1 MAVTKRIRR
10 AQTACHLAVT
20 GGKRV
25 HFEFVS
31 KECFMKSLWYA
42 VVSLLIL
49 SQSVMA
55 DDKRDAEE
63 LIKSK
68 LDAVFSVLQKKDLE
82 QQAKKNEVTEIVTPM
97 FDFELMAKL
106 TLGKKYWP
114 NLSQEKKER
123 FTELFIKRLRTTYLD
138 KLTLYTDETVTFEP
152 PVQVKKKIHIPTNL
166 IAKDNKTSMLY
177 KLYKSTDDWKVY
189 DLEIQG
195 VSIIRSYRSQFGEI
209 LQSGTIDDLLMKLEN
224 WAEN

>member
-1 MAVTKRIRR
+1 
-10 AQTACHLAVT
+10 
-20 GGKRV
+20 
-25 HFEFVS
+25 
-31 KECFMKSLWYA
+31 MKSLWYA
-42 VVSLLIL
+42 VLSLLIL
-49 SQSVMA
+49 SQPVMA
-55 DDKRDAEE
+55 DDKRNAEE

-68 LDAVFSVLQKKDLE
+68 LDAVFTVLQKQDLE
-82 QQAKKNEVTEIVTPM
+82 QQAKKNEVVEIVTPM

-106 TLGKKYWP
+106 TLGKKVWP
-114 NLSQEKKER
+114 DLSQEKKEK

-152 PVQVKKKIHIPTNL
+152 PVQVKKKIHIPTHL
-166 IAKDNKTSMLY
+166 ISKDNKTSMLY

-195 VSIIRSYRSQFGEI
+195 VSIIRSYRAQFSEI

-224 WAEN
+224 WSDNKK